1 MSGPAG
7 TGLANN
13 GSNSNFTGLVS
24 NLVKK
29 KHSEGEGNNGPDLDD
44 QKPSKGLPSTALK
57 RNTKEWKEAN
67 GDQDDEDPKEKIRKN
82 RSGSQSSVSSSS
94 SIPDNATGEEDPRT
108 EEEQERDQEGAEGR
122 GPGGHEKRIPNGDR
136 ENHQVNGYGNHSH
149 QITESPESSPTEEKP
164 HPDNSDSSP
173 LENIDF
179 SRQNGHEKPK
189 DIPLTIHKDSRDID
203 PEERIDKRNS
213 KSEKKKTDELGRR
226 PDAMAG
232 VKEEEVPSSRNE
244 IVLDP
249 RIPYMHYHQRRE
261 PTVEGVKLGP
271 ILKVTADGE
280 GEYPPGETPQPSRQV
295 SRETPI
301 NSRQSS
307 PERKHLQPSSRPI
320 SYARS
325 SNDLESYER
334 GMSDTLEEG
343 TWRNA
348 MSQRESHH
356 SDDHKKSKRK
366 SINTRFSSFRDI
378 HQISN
383 DGGEDDH
390 NGDGGEGGN
399 SPDTPTTENAQKKW
413 AMLRNRVI
421 PSKSSNSNSVAPTP
435 GKVSALAPTVIASI
449 PVTTELFAGQL
460 PVMIMKTWL
469 DRDEDG
475 HRAVPVL
482 LGNLRFRVGDSVG
495 LRPGGE
501 TGKEMFKLECE
512 YGDGAV
518 KWVIYRE
525 LRDFLS
531 LHAHYKAANFGTSV
545 AGLRSSRKVE
555 IPDFPK
561 MSIPY
566 LNKLGGQQG
575 QGRNSSSNKP
585 DEREKPHK
593 PVGKAEYAQASRDAL
608 QQYLVELIRAVI
620 FRPESNRLCKFF
632 ELSALTLQLAPR
644 GGFQGKAGFLK
655 IPDWNASRRANQP
668 GLAPT
673 TWAAHRKPKWFIVR
687 DSYFI
692 ATDGPES
699 VDYYDVFLLDA
710 DFTIERPKR
719 YYRTGLHLLSNH
731 GPTKAIKNKTGGGNL
746 TDNAEGDNP
755 NDIDLDNPFN
765 RELII
770 ASGEGKG
777 SKGQSMHDDGE
788 HHASQ
793 HTFTIANSQRRMK
806 LVAKNARQMHQFIV
820 SMERIAAQCIWTGRN
835 RFDSFAPLRV
845 NVAAQWLVDGRD
857 YFWNLSRA
865 INMAKDRIY
874 IHDWWIS
881 PELYLR
887 RPGDERYRLDNL
899 LKRKAEDGV
908 KVFIIIYNEVSD
920 KTTPVDSLYTKKTLT
935 GLHPNIMVQRS
946 PSHFQT
952 GTFYWSHHEKLCVI
966 DETIAFM
973 GGLDLCYGRWD
984 TSQHILTDDE
994 HTAPDGPDGPVWRGK
1009 DYSNERVMEYSSLDK
1024 PFEDMFDRSKVP
1036 RMPWHD
1042 VGLQII
1048 GQPARD
1054 LCRHFV
1060 QRWNLLIRT
1069 KNHKRRMPF
1078 LLPAADFTERELQ
1091 DLKLQGTCEVQIC
1104 RSVGPW
1110 SMGTLTKIEHSIQ
1123 NAYVKSIELSEHFV
1137 YIENQFFITSTIV
1150 DGVRIENQ
1158 IGDALVNRIIKAHRE
1173 DTPWKACI
1181 VIPLLPGYTYPIDA
1195 GEASSVRL
1203 ILECQNRTISRG
1215 TNSIFSRLRKE
1226 GIDPDEYIT
1235 FFSLRGWAKF
1245 KSGVLTT
1252 EQVYIHGKTM
1262 IVDDR
1267 LVLCGSANINE
1278 RSQRG
1283 DRDSELLAVIRDT
1296 DMIDGTMAGRP
1307 FKVGRF
1313 AHTLR
1318 VRLMREHV
1326 GVDVDSIDEDELMS
1340 REPIAPADEVETWD
1354 PDHEQDSDDE
1364 GATTGITKIKA
1375 RPARDRLMQTVH
1387 SGISSVTKG
1396 MSENA
1401 LSNVRKAADKVIHP
1415 ISAAVGGQTVA
1426 HHMMDGGDGDPSER
1440 ADYDPTRE
1448 GEQTVGFA
1456 SSMVPTLEEKTIYE
1470 RRPSGTHA
1478 NGKPLFDLLEE
1489 SEGGHGTLGSDDDGQ
1504 EGDSLEEA
1512 KVPERAKK
1520 DDLISDDNPSAKK
1533 AGAPKILSKPNETE
1547 LYGTTANTFIPDEA
1561 LPENQNQTD
1570 NSSNNKNGKEKEKET
1585 STTREKEEPLALK
1598 ARKTLRKHLNA
1609 KVQLS
1614 PWTMPTPTPKINPNR
1629 FHDPLDE
1636 RFWKDMWVATAVHNT
1651 EIFRK
1656 VFRCIPDDLVT
1667 SWAQYKAFANHAEKF
1682 NKTPEDIAAPGHSEP
1697 VKVTHDGPGTHGS
1710 GGGGSGGGEVQKG
1723 DKGGS
1728 GSGSAANGNKQSDTR
1743 ESDVVDGK
1751 PKAEG
1756 HRRESSGKSPR
1767 IGSGS
1772 DGPGSPNFNT
1782 RSNEEE
1788 GRGERKP
1795 SSPDEAWAEWERDE
1809 MEALLGE
1816 IRGHLV
1822 IYPTRFLE
1830 AEDLANN
1837 FLFNSDKILPLP
1849 IYD

>member
-7 TGLANN
+7 SGHHANN
-13 GSNSNFTGLVS
+13 SNANFTGLVS
-24 NLVKK
+24 NLIKK
-29 KHSEGEGNNGPDLDD
+29 KQSEDEHGQPDLDG
-44 QKPSKGLPSTALK
+44 KAPSKGLPSTGLK

-67 GDQDDEDPKEKIRKN
+67 EDDNDHD
-82 RSGSQSSVSSSS
+82 SVSSSS
-94 SIPDNATGEEDPRT
+94 SIPDNATGEDDGRSQI
-108 EEEQERDQEGAEGR
+108 EQERDQEGAEGK
-122 GPGGHEKRIPNGDR
+122 GPGRHEGYIPNDDR
-136 ENHQVNGYGNHSH
+136 GHHK
-149 QITESPESSPTEEKP
+149 ITESPESSPIDENPSKP
-164 HPDNSDSSP
+164 FPQSP
-173 LENIDF
+173 SNDIPY
-179 SRQNGHEKPK
+179 SRQNGHDHHEENGTTHHT
-189 DIPLTIHKDSRDID
+189 LTIHKDSHDVD
-203 PEERIDKRNS
+203 PEERADRRDSDRERKM
-213 KSEKKKTDELGRR
+213 TDELGRR
-226 PDAMAG
+226 PDALAG
-232 VKEEEVPSSRNE
+232 VKDEEGPSSRNE

-249 RIPYMHYHQRRE
+249 RISYMHVHQRRE
-261 PTVEGVKLGP
+261 PTIEGVKLGP
-271 ILKVTADGE
+271 ILKITPDGE
-280 GEYPPGETPQPSRQV
+280 GEYPPGETPAPSRQV
-295 SRETPI
+295 SQKGKP
-301 NSRQSS
+301 
-307 PERKHLQPSSRPI
+307 SRPV
-320 SYARS
+320 SYSRS

-334 GMSDTLEEG
+334 GMSDTIEEG
-343 TWRNA
+343 TWRDA
-348 MSQRESHH
+348 MSHREREENN
-356 SDDHKKSKRK
+356 KKGKRK
-366 SINTRFSSFRDI
+366 SVNTTRFSSLRDI
-378 HQISN
+378 HETNGGTDSAGDE
-383 DGGEDDH
+383 DGEETSH
-390 NGDGGEGGN
+390 EA
-399 SPDTPTTENAQKKW
+399 SRRW
-413 AMLRNRVI
+413 SMIRNRVI
-421 PSKSSNSNSVAPTP
+421 PSKSTTGQSSVPGP

-545 AGLRSSRKVE
+545 AGLRASRRVE

-566 LNKLGGQQG
+566 LNKLGNQQG
-575 QGRNSSSNKP
+575 GQA
-585 DEREKPHK
+585 
-593 PVGKAEYAQASRDAL
+593 VGKAEYAQASRDAL

-655 IPDWNASRRANQP
+655 IPDWGASRRANQP

-687 DSYFI
+687 DSYFV

-719 YYRTGLHLLSNH
+719 YYRTGLHLLTNH
-731 GPTKAIKNKTGGGNL
+731 GTTNRKKKSGKANVEN
-746 TDNAEGDNP
+746 DNP

-770 ASGEGKG
+770 SSGEGKG
-777 SKGQSMHDDGE
+777 SKGQSMHDEGE

-793 HTFTIANSQRRMK
+793 HTFTIGNSQRRLK

-899 LKRKAEDGV
+899 LKRKAQDGV
-908 KVFIIIYNEVSD
+908 KVFVIIYNEVSD

-994 HTAPDGPDGPVWRGK
+994 HSTPDGPDGPVWRGK
-1009 DYSNERVMEYSSLDK
+1009 DYSNERVMEYSNLDK

-1069 KNHKRRMPF
+1069 KNHKRQMPF

-1123 NAYVKSIELSEHFV
+1123 NAYVKSIELSEHFI

-1150 DGVRIENQ
+1150 DGVQIENQ
-1158 IGDALVNRIIKAHRE
+1158 IGDALVNRIIRAHRE

-1181 VIPLLPGYTYPIDA
+1181 VIPLLPGYTYPIDS

-1215 TNSIFSRLRKE
+1215 THSIFSRLRKE

-1296 DMIDGTMAGRP
+1296 DMIDGTMAGQP

-1326 GVDVDSIDEDELMS
+1326 GVDVDSIDEDQLMS
-1340 REPIAPADEVETWD
+1340 REPVADADEIETWD
-1354 PDHEQDSDDE
+1354 PDHEQQSDDDE
-1364 GATTGITKIKA
+1364 SRAGITKIKA
-1375 RPARDRLMQTVH
+1375 RTARDRMMHTFHDGLA
-1387 SGISSVTKG
+1387 SVTKG

-1401 LSNVRKAADKVIHP
+1401 ISNVRKAADKVIHP
-1415 ISAAVGGQTVA
+1415 VATVISGDTVA
-1426 HHMMDGGDGDPSER
+1426 HHSTGNGDPSER
-1440 ADYDPTRE
+1440 ADFDPDQEGRE
-1448 GEQTVGFA
+1448 TAGFA
-1456 SSMVPTLEEKTIYE
+1456 SSMVPTLEEKTIFE

-1478 NGKPLFDLLEE
+1478 NGKPLFDVLEE
-1489 SEGGHGTLGSDDDGQ
+1489 SEGGHGTTSDGHGS
-1504 EGDSLEEA
+1504 SLEEA
-1512 KVPERAKK
+1512 KVPEHAKK
-1520 DDLISDDNPSAKK
+1520 DTLISDDNPSAKK
-1533 AGAPKILSKPNETE
+1533 AGAPRILSKPDETE
-1547 LYGTTANTFIPDEA
+1547 LYGTTANSFIPEHIK
-1561 LPENQNQTD
+1561 
-1570 NSSNNKNGKEKEKET
+1570 NKEKHKSKNDDDVEEQIPGDLEKEKDDN
-1585 STTREKEEPLALK
+1585 AAIK

-1609 KVQLS
+1609 KVQVS
-1614 PWTMPTPTPKINPNR
+1614 AWNMPTPTPKINPNR

-1636 RFWKDMWVATAVHNT
+1636 RFWKDMWVAVAVHNT

-1682 NKTPEDIAAPGHSEP
+1682 NKTPEDVAAPGHDEP
-1697 VKVTHDGPGTHGS
+1697 VKVTHDGPGTHGA
-1710 GGGGSGGGEVQKG
+1710 GGGGSGGGQVEGG
-1723 DKGGS
+1723 DGG
-1728 GSGSAANGNKQSDTR
+1728 GAIPGVGAGNTSDTR
-1743 ESDVVDGK
+1743 ESDVVEGK
-1751 PKAEG
+1751 PKDR
-1756 HRRESSGKSPR
+1756 HKRESSGKSPR
-1767 IGSGS
+1767 I
-1772 DGPGSPNFNT
+1772 DADRPRSPSET
-1782 RSNEEE
+1782 RSSVQPGNE
-1788 GRGERKP
+1788 GADKKA
-1795 SSPDEAWAEWERDE
+1795 SAPDEAWAEWEREE
-1809 MEALLGE
+1809 MEELLGE

>member
-7 TGLANN
+7 AGHAN
-13 GSNSNFTGLVS
+13 GSTANFAGLVS
-24 NLVKK
+24 NLVKQK
-29 KHSEGEGNNGPDLDD
+29 KKEDKETGKSNGENGAGLEDTG
-44 QKPSKGLPSTALK
+44 PSKGLPATGLK
-57 RNTKEWKEAN
+57 KNTKEWQEAN
-67 GDQDDEDPKEKIRKN
+67 GNSNSNSNNDHDDDDA
-82 RSGSQSSVSSSS
+82 SSVSSSS
-94 SIPDNATGEEDPRT
+94 SIPDNATGEDDARRQ
-108 EEEQERDQEGAEGR
+108 EEQANEQEGPEGN
-122 GPGGHEKRIPNGDR
+122 GPGKHEKSLPNGNGYHDG
-136 ENHQVNGYGNHSH
+136 ENHE
-149 QITESPESSPTEEKP
+149 ITESPVEEEAPTQSSRSFTRSEPFPEQM
-164 HPDNSDSSP
+164 
-173 LENIDF
+173 
-179 SRQNGHEKPK
+179 QNGHDHDHEKGRGRENGVSK
-189 DIPLTIHKDSRDID
+189 KMAALTIHKDSHDID
-203 PEERIDKRNS
+203 PEERADRRD
-213 KSEKKKTDELGRR
+213 SERERKMTDELGRR

-232 VKEEEVPSSRNE
+232 VKDEEGPSSRNE

-249 RIPYMHYHQRRE
+249 RISHMHYHQRRE
-261 PTVEGVKLGP
+261 PTVEGLKLGP

-280 GEYPPGETPQPSRQV
+280 GEFPPGETPLPSRQPSRPH
-295 SRETPI
+295 S
-301 NSRQSS
+301 
-307 PERKHLQPSSRPI
+307 H
-320 SYARS
+320 ARS

-348 MSQRESHH
+348 MSGPQSRTNSE
-356 SDDHKKSKRK
+356 DRNPNANAKGKRR
-366 SINTRFSSFRDI
+366 SVNTRFSSFRDI
-378 HQISN
+378 HEYNSN
-383 DGGEDDH
+383 GEE
-390 NGDGGEGGN
+390 GEGS
-399 SPDTPTTENAQKKW
+399 SPDSPTHEHAQKLW
-413 AMLRNRVI
+413 SMLRNRVI
-421 PSKSSNSNSVAPTP
+421 PSKSTSTGSTAPTP
-435 GKVSALAPTVIASI
+435 GKVSALSPTVIASI

-545 AGLRSSRKVE
+545 AGLRSSRRVE
-555 IPDFPK
+555 IPDFPR

-566 LNKLGGQQG
+566 LNKLGGNQQSSAS
-575 QGRNSSSNKP
+575 QGKNQGSTNEK
-585 DEREKPHK
+585 ERDKPHK

-687 DSYFI
+687 DSYFV

-719 YYRTGLHLLSNH
+719 YYRTGLHMLTSH
-731 GPTKAIKNKTGGGNL
+731 GPSKHVLKHKSSNDVIS
-746 TDNAEGDNP
+746 NARDGDNP

-777 SKGQSMHDDGE
+777 SKGQSMHDEGE

-793 HTFTIANSQRRMK
+793 HTFTIGNSQRRMK

-820 SMERIAAQCIWTGRN
+820 SMERIAAQCIWTHRN

-920 KTTPVDSLYTKKTLT
+920 KTTPVDSLYTKRTLT

-984 TSQHILTDDE
+984 TSQHILIDDE
-994 HTAPDGPDGPVWRGK
+994 HTSPDGPDGPVWRGK
-1009 DYSNERVMEYSSLDK
+1009 DYANERVMEYSSLDK

-1069 KNHKRRMPF
+1069 KNHKRQMPF

-1110 SMGTLTKIEHSIQ
+1110 SLGTLTKIEHSIQ

-1137 YIENQFFITSTIV
+1137 YIENQFFITSTVV
-1150 DGVRIENQ
+1150 DGVRIENS
-1158 IGDALVNRIIKAHRE
+1158 IGDALVNRIIRAHRE
-1173 DTPWKACI
+1173 ETPWKACI

-1296 DMIDGTMAGRP
+1296 DMIDGTMAGKP

-1326 GVDVDSIDEDELMS
+1326 GVDVDSIDEDQLMS
-1340 REPIAPADEVETWD
+1340 REPVAPADEVETWD
-1354 PDHEQDSDDE
+1354 PDHEQDSDDD
-1364 GATTGITKIKA
+1364 TTSGITKIKA
-1375 RPARDRLMQTVH
+1375 RTARDRLMQTFH
-1387 SGISSVTKG
+1387 SGVTSVSKG

-1401 LSNVRKAADKVIHP
+1401 ISNVRKAADKVIHP
-1415 ISAAVGGQTVA
+1415 ISTVVGGDTVA
-1426 HHMMDGGDGDPSER
+1426 HHMMDNGDPEER
-1440 ADYDPTRE
+1440 ADFDPTQE
-1448 GEQTVGFA
+1448 GAQTAGFA

-1470 RRPSGTHA
+1470 RRPSVTHA
-1478 NGKPLFDLLEE
+1478 NGKPLFDVLEE
-1489 SEGGHGTLGSDDDGQ
+1489 SEGGHGTTSDGHGREHGNEEVSEKDM
-1504 EGDSLEEA
+1504 EEA

-1533 AGAPKILSKPNETE
+1533 SGAPKIMSKPDETE
-1547 LYGTTANTFIPDEA
+1547 LYGTTANTFIPDELA
-1561 LPENQNQTD
+1561 SD
-1570 NSSNNKNGKEKEKET
+1570 KDKKAKKDKNEEGKMEQGQP
-1585 STTREKEEPLALK
+1585 REKEVPEAIQ

-1614 PWTMPTPTPKINPNR
+1614 PWNMPTPTPKINPNR

-1636 RFWKDMWVATAVHNT
+1636 TFWKDMWVAVAVHNT

-1682 NKTPEDIAAPGHSEP
+1682 NKTPEDIAAPGHDEP
-1697 VKVTHDGPGTHGS
+1697 VKVTHDGPGTHGA
-1710 GGGGSGGGEVQKG
+1710 GGGGSGGGQVEDG
-1723 DKGGS
+1723 DCNGGDGGGS
-1728 GSGSAANGNKQSDTR
+1728 TKGHKSETR

-1751 PKAEG
+1751 PKNK
-1756 HRRESSGKSPR
+1756 HIRESKGVNVGG
-1767 IGSGS
+1767 GSGS
-1772 DGPGSPNFNT
+1772 ATGA
-1782 RSNEEE
+1782 
-1788 GRGERKP
+1788 ERKP
-1795 SSPDEAWAEWERDE
+1795 SSADEAWAEWERDE
-1809 MEALLGE
+1809 MEELLGE

>member
-7 TGLANN
+7 SGHAN
-13 GSNSNFTGLVS
+13 GSTSNFTGLVS
-24 NLVKK
+24 NLIQKK
-29 KHSEGEGNNGPDLDD
+29 RSEDDSNGQLDLDG
-44 QKPSKGLPSTALK
+44 KAPSKGLPSTGLK

-67 GDQDDEDPKEKIRKN
+67 DDNE
-82 RSGSQSSVSSSS
+82 SVSSSS
-94 SIPDNATGEEDPRT
+94 SIPSNATGDDDERPQAD
-108 EEEQERDQEGAEGR
+108 QERDQEGAEGK
-122 GPGGHEKRIPNGDR
+122 GPGRHERYIPNG
-136 ENHQVNGYGNHSH
+136 EANN
-149 QITESPESSPTEEKP
+149 ITESPESSPMEEKALKP
-164 HPDNSDSSP
+164 FPQSP
-173 LENIDF
+173 SEDIQYR
-179 SRQNGHEKPK
+179 RQNGYDHSQHDDKHK
-189 DIPLTIHKDSRDID
+189 DKDEAIKLTIHKDSHDVD
-203 PEERIDKRNS
+203 PEERADRRD
-213 KSEKKKTDELGRR
+213 SERERKKTDELGRR
-226 PDAMAG
+226 PDVMSG
-232 VKEEEVPSSRNE
+232 VKDEEGPSSRNE

-249 RIPYMHYHQRRE
+249 RISYLHVHQRRE
-261 PTVEGVKLGP
+261 PTIEGVKLGP
-271 ILKVTADGE
+271 ILKITPDGE
-280 GEYPPGETPQPSRQV
+280 DEYPPGETPLPSRQV
-295 SRETPI
+295 SRDGPSS
-301 NSRQSS
+301 SRQTS
-307 PERKHLQPSSRPI
+307 PRRKHHTSTSRQNSHERDIPSSRHTSNDHDKPSRPI
-320 SYARS
+320 SYSRS
-325 SNDLESYER
+325 SNDIESYER
-334 GMSDTLEEG
+334 GLSDTIEEG
-343 TWRNA
+343 TWRDA
-348 MSQRESHH
+348 MSQRQTKNDE
-356 SDDHKKSKRK
+356 DKKGKRR
-366 SINTRFSSFRDI
+366 SVNTRFSSFRDI
-378 HQISN
+378 HEMSN
-383 DGGEDDH
+383 NTGGESE
-390 NGDGGEGGN
+390 DGED
-399 SPDTPTTENAQKKW
+399 SAHHEASKRW
-413 AMLRNRVI
+413 SMIRNRVI
-421 PSKSSNSNSVAPTP
+421 PSKASTGQSSTPGP
-435 GKVSALAPTVIASI
+435 GKVSALAPAVIASI

-545 AGLRSSRKVE
+545 AGLRASRRVE
-555 IPDFPK
+555 IPDFPR

-566 LNKLGGQQG
+566 LNKLAP
-575 QGRNSSSNKP
+575 STSNEK
-585 DEREKPHK
+585 EKPHK

-687 DSYFI
+687 DSYFV

-719 YYRTGLHLLSNH
+719 YYRTGFHLLTNH
-731 GPTKAIKNKTGGGNL
+731 GSTNRKKKSGKANV
-746 TDNAEGDNP
+746 AGDNP
-755 NDIDLDNPFN
+755 NNIDLDNPFN

-770 ASGEGKG
+770 SSGEGKG
-777 SKGQSMHDDGE
+777 SKGQSMHDEGE

-793 HTFTIANSQRRMK
+793 HTFTIGNSQRRLK

-935 GLHPNIMVQRS
+935 GLHPNVMVQRS

-984 TSQHILTDDE
+984 TSQHILIDDD
-994 HTAPDGPDGPVWRGK
+994 HTTPDGPEGPVWRGK
-1009 DYSNERVMEYSSLDK
+1009 DYANERVMEYSNLDK

-1054 LCRHFV
+1054 LSRHFV

-1069 KNHKRRMPF
+1069 KNHKRQMPF

-1123 NAYVKSIELSEHFV
+1123 NAYVKSIELSEHFI

-1158 IGDALVNRIIKAHRE
+1158 IGDALVNRVIRAHRE

-1181 VIPLLPGYTYPIDA
+1181 VIPLLPGYTYPIDS

-1215 TNSIFSRLRKE
+1215 THSIFSRLRKE

-1296 DMIDGTMAGRP
+1296 DMIDGTMAGQP

-1326 GVDVDSIDEDELMS
+1326 GVDVDSIDEDQLMS
-1340 REPIAPADEVETWD
+1340 REPVADADEIETWD
-1354 PDHEQDSDDE
+1354 PDHEQQSDDE
-1364 GATTGITKIKA
+1364 ATAGITKIKA
-1375 RPARDRLMQTVH
+1375 RTARDRLMHTFH
-1387 SGISSVTKG
+1387 DGLSSVTKG

-1401 LSNVRKAADKVIHP
+1401 ISNVRKAADKVIHP
-1415 ISAAVGGQTVA
+1415 VATAVGGQTIA
-1426 HHMMDGGDGDPSER
+1426 HHAMDNGDPSER
-1440 ADYDPTRE
+1440 ADYDPDEQGRE
-1448 GEQTVGFA
+1448 TAGFA
-1456 SSMVPTLEEKTIYE
+1456 SSMVPTLEEKTVFE

-1478 NGKPLFDLLEE
+1478 NGKPLFDVLEE
-1489 SEGGHGTLGSDDDGQ
+1489 SEGGHGTISDGHGSP
-1504 EGDSLEEA
+1504 SLEEA
-1512 KVPERAKK
+1512 KVPEHAKK
-1520 DDLISDDNPSAKK
+1520 DTLISDDNPSARK
-1533 AGAPKILSKPNETE
+1533 AGAPTILSKPNETE
-1547 LYGTTANTFIPDEA
+1547 LYGTTANTYIPDEVK
-1561 LPENQNQTD
+1561 EGT
-1570 NSSNNKNGKEKEKET
+1570 KNDTEET
-1585 STTREKEEPLALK
+1585 SEKSPKGGQDSAAIK

-1609 KVQLS
+1609 RVQVS
-1614 PWTMPTPTPKINPNR
+1614 PWNMPTPTPKINPNR

-1636 RFWKDMWVATAVHNT
+1636 RFWKDMWVAVAVHNT

-1656 VFRCIPDDLVT
+1656 VFRCVPDDLVT

-1682 NKTPEDIAAPGHSEP
+1682 NKTPEDVAAPGHDEP
-1697 VKVTHDGPGTHGS
+1697 VKVTHDGPGTHGA
-1710 GGGGSGGGEVQKG
+1710 GGGGSGGGHVDGG
-1723 DKGGS
+1723 DGGGAVPGVGAGKS
-1728 GSGSAANGNKQSDTR
+1728 SDTR
-1743 ESDVVDGK
+1743 DSDVVEGK
-1751 PKAEG
+1751 PNDIK
-1756 HRRESSGKSPR
+1756 HKRESSGKSPR
-1767 IGSGS
+1767 MEN
-1772 DGPGSPNFNT
+1772 DRPLSPSAT
-1782 RSNEEE
+1782 RSSAQGSNE
-1788 GRGERKP
+1788 GGVDKKA
-1795 SSPDEAWAEWERDE
+1795 SAPDEAWAEWEREE
-1809 MEALLGE
+1809 MEELLGE

>member
-7 TGLANN
+7 AGQA
-13 GSNSNFTGLVS
+13 NSNFAGLVT

-29 KHSEGEGNNGPDLDD
+29 KKTEDASVDGDSSQVQDT
-44 QKPSKGLPSTALK
+44 KPSKGLPSTGLK
-57 RNTKEWKEAN
+57 KNTKEWKEIN
-67 GDQDDEDPKEKIRKN
+67 GNGNDHEEEDNLDQSKFRK
-82 RSGSQSSVSSSS
+82 RRDSASSSVSSSS
-94 SIPDNATGEEDPRT
+94 SIPDNANGEDETRT
-108 EEEQERDQEGAEGR
+108 QEEQINDQEGPEGE
-122 GPGGHEKRIPNGDR
+122 GPGKHEKSLSNGDGPKYHNE
-136 ENHQVNGYGNHSH
+136 ENHN
-149 QITESPESSPTEEKP
+149 ITESPTEEEP
-164 HPDNSDSSP
+164 PTQ
-173 LENIDF
+173 F
-179 SRQNGHEKPK
+179 SRSSTGDEPVPKQNGHDHGNGEKK
-189 DIPLTIHKDSRDID
+189 SDLTIHKDSHDID
-203 PEERIDKRNS
+203 PEERTDRRDS
-213 KSEKKKTDELGRR
+213 EREKKKTDELGRR
-226 PDAMAG
+226 PDAMTG
-232 VKEEEVPSSRNE
+232 VKDEEGPSSRNE

-249 RIPYMHYHQRRE
+249 RISHMHYHQRRE
-261 PTVEGVKLGP
+261 PTVEGLKLGP

-280 GEYPPGETPQPSRQV
+280 GEFPPGETPLPSRQV
-295 SRETPI
+295 SREPSI
-301 NSRQSS
+301 SSPSRQTSS
-307 PERKHLQPSSRPI
+307 HDI
-320 SYARS
+320 
-325 SNDLESYER
+325 ESYER
-334 GMSDTLEEG
+334 GMGDTLDEG
-343 TWRNA
+343 KWRNA
-348 MSQRESHH
+348 MSGQRSRTN
-356 SDDHKKSKRK
+356 SIDRKGKRR
-366 SINTRFSSFRDI
+366 SVNTRFSSFRDI
-378 HQISN
+378 HEYISN
-383 DGGEDDH
+383 GED
-390 NGDGGEGGN
+390 GEGS
-399 SPDTPTTENAQKKW
+399 SPDSPTHEMAQKRW
-413 AMLRNRVI
+413 SMLRNRVI
-421 PSKSSNSNSVAPTP
+421 PSKSTSTGSTAPTP
-435 GKVSALAPTVIASI
+435 GKVSALSPTVIASI

-495 LRPGGE
+495 LRPGSE

-545 AGLRSSRKVE
+545 AGLRSSRRVE

-566 LNKLGGQQG
+566 LNKIAGNQQSQGKGQLNG
-575 QGRNSSSNKP
+575 NEK
-585 DEREKPHK
+585 EREKPNK

-655 IPDWNASRRANQP
+655 IPDWGASRRANQP

-673 TWAAHRKPKWFIVR
+673 SWAAHRKPKWFIVR
-687 DSYFI
+687 DSYFV

-710 DFTIERPKR
+710 DFSIERPKR
-719 YYRTGLHLLSNH
+719 YYRTGLHLFKSHGSGKTKSSND
-731 GPTKAIKNKTGGGNL
+731 AR
-746 TDNAEGDNP
+746 DEDNP

-793 HTFTIANSQRRMK
+793 HVFTIANSQRRLK

-820 SMERIAAQCIWTGRN
+820 SMERIAAQCVWTHRN

-920 KTTPVDSLYTKKTLT
+920 KTTPVDSLYTKRTLT

-984 TSQHILTDDE
+984 TSQHILIDDE
-994 HTAPDGPDGPVWRGK
+994 HTSPDGPDGPVWRGK
-1009 DYSNERVMEYSSLDK
+1009 DYANERVMEYSSLDK

-1069 KNHKRRMPF
+1069 KNHKRQMPF
-1078 LLPAADFTERELQ
+1078 LLPAADFTERDLQ

-1137 YIENQFFITSTIV
+1137 YIENQFFITSTVV

-1158 IGDALVNRIIKAHRE
+1158 IGDALVNRIIRAYRE
-1173 DTPWKACI
+1173 ETPWKACI

-1296 DMIDGTMAGRP
+1296 DMIDGTMAGKP

-1326 GVDVDSIDEDELMS
+1326 GVDVDSIDEDQLMS
-1340 REPIAPADEVETWD
+1340 REPVASADEVETWD

-1364 GATTGITKIKA
+1364 ATAGITKIKA
-1375 RPARDRLMQTVH
+1375 RTARDRLMTTVH
-1387 SGISSVTKG
+1387 SGVTSVTKG

-1401 LSNVRKAADKVIHP
+1401 ISNVRKAADKVIHP
-1415 ISAAVGGQTVA
+1415 IAAVVGGDTVA
-1426 HHMMDGGDGDPSER
+1426 HHMMDNGDPEER
-1440 ADYDPTRE
+1440 ADYDPTQE
-1448 GEQTVGFA
+1448 GAQTAGFA
-1456 SSMVPTLEEKTIYE
+1456 SSMVPTLEEKTIFE

-1478 NGKPLFDLLEE
+1478 NGKPLFDVIEE
-1489 SEGGHGTLGSDDDGQ
+1489 SEGGHGNGNGTIS
-1504 EGDSLEEA
+1504 EGDHENGNGNGNSEGDKLEEA
-1512 KVPERAKK
+1512 KVPEHAKK
-1520 DDLISDDNPSAKK
+1520 DTLISDDNPSAKK
-1533 AGAPKILSKPNETE
+1533 SGAPKILSKPNETE
-1547 LYGTTANTFIPDEA
+1547 LYGTTANTY
-1561 LPENQNQTD
+1561 LPNDISND
-1570 NSSNNKNGKEKEKET
+1570 NKDNKEEEKIEKGQP
-1585 STTREKEEPLALK
+1585 REKEIPEALK

-1609 KVQLS
+1609 KVQVS
-1614 PWTMPTPTPKINPNR
+1614 PWNMPTPTPKINPNR

-1636 RFWKDMWVATAVHNT
+1636 TFWKDMWVAVAVHNT

-1682 NKTPEDIAAPGHSEP
+1682 NKTPEDVAAPGHDEP
-1697 VKVTHDGPGTHGS
+1697 VKVTHDGPGTHGA
-1710 GGGGSGGGEVQKG
+1710 GGGGSGGGHVDDGG
-1723 DKGGS
+1723 DGGGS
-1728 GSGSAANGNKQSDTR
+1728 TKGHKSDTR
-1743 ESDVVDGK
+1743 DSDVVDGK
-1751 PKAEG
+1751 PKEKN
-1756 HRRESSGKSPR
+1756 RRESNGKSPTMDNTPNSPSTIR
-1767 IGSGS
+1767 TTPEGVNVGGGS
-1772 DGPGSPNFNT
+1772 D
-1782 RSNEEE
+1782 
-1788 GRGERKP
+1788 RKP
-1795 SSPDEAWAEWERDE
+1795 SSADEAWAEWERDE
-1809 MEALLGE
+1809 MEELLGE

>member
-7 TGLANN
+7 SGANKTG
-13 GSNSNFTGLVS
+13 NFSGIVS

-29 KHSEGEGNNGPDLDD
+29 KKTEDD
-44 QKPSKGLPSTALK
+44 RDSALSIDGTTPSKGLPSTGLK
-57 RNTKEWKEAN
+57 RNTKEWKEA
-67 GDQDDEDPKEKIRKN
+67 QHSRKN
-82 RSGSQSSVSSSS
+82 RSDSSASSSS
-94 SIPDNATGEEDPRT
+94 SIPDDATGNEDGRT
-108 EEEQERDQEGAEGR
+108 EEERIKGQEGPEGK
-122 GPGGHEKRIPNGDR
+122 GPGNHERFISNGHA
-136 ENHQVNGYGNHSH
+136 
-149 QITESPESSPTEEKP
+149 ITDSPESSPTT
-164 HPDNSDSSP
+164 
-173 LENIDF
+173 ENPP
-179 SRQNGHEKPK
+179 SVSQQNGAHKK
-189 DIPLTIHKDSRDID
+189 VDSLTINRDKYDID
-203 PEERIDKRNS
+203 PEEKAERRD
-213 KSEKKKTDELGRR
+213 SEKARKRTDELGRR
-226 PDAMAG
+226 PDAMDA
-232 VKEEEVPSSRNE
+232 VKEEEGPGPRNE

-249 RIPYMHYHQRRE
+249 RISHMHYHQRRE
-261 PTVEGVKLGP
+261 PTVEGLKLGP
-271 ILKVTADGE
+271 ILQVTADGE
-280 GEYPPGETPQPSRQV
+280 GEYPPGETPLPSRQH
-295 SRETPI
+295 
-301 NSRQSS
+301 SS
-307 PERKHLQPSSRPI
+307 SSRPI
-320 SYARS
+320 SHA
-325 SNDLESYER
+325 SNDIESYER
-334 GMSDTLEEG
+334 GIGDTLEEG
-343 TWRNA
+343 TWRSA
-348 MSQRESHH
+348 MSESRSQSHGR
-356 SDDHKKSKRK
+356 RK
-366 SINTRFSSFRDI
+366 PNARFSSFRESAYID
-378 HQISN
+378 SEEN
-383 DGGEDDH
+383 
-390 NGDGGEGGN
+390 EGGSDSNQDEN
-399 SPDTPTTENAQKKW
+399 SPTNENAQKRW
-413 AMLRNRVI
+413 SMLRNRVL
-421 PSKSSNSNSVAPTP
+421 PSKSTTSGSIGP
-435 GKVSALAPTVIASI
+435 GKVSALAPTVIASL

-475 HRAVPVL
+475 HKAVPVL

-518 KWVIYRE
+518 KW

-545 AGLRSSRKVE
+545 AGLRASRRVE

-566 LNKLGGQQG
+566 LNKVRG
-575 QGRNSSSNKP
+575 QGKGG
-585 DEREKPHK
+585 DKEKQK

-608 QQYLVELIRAVI
+608 QRYLVDLIRAVI

-655 IPDWNASRRANQP
+655 IPGWDASRRANQP

-687 DSYFI
+687 DSYFV

-699 VDYYDVFLLDA
+699 TDFYDVFLIDS
-710 DFTIERPKR
+710 DFSIERPKR
-719 YYRTGLHLLSNH
+719 YYRTGIHLLSSH
-731 GPTKAIKNKTGGGNL
+731 GPAKQLRDKGDLIA
-746 TDNAEGDNP
+746 NAEGDNP

-770 ASGEGKG
+770 SSGEGKG
-777 SKGQSMHDDGE
+777 SKGQSMHDEGE

-793 HTFTIANSQRRMK
+793 HTFTISNSQRRMK

-908 KVFIIIYNEVSD
+908 KIFIIIYNEVSD

-935 GLHPNIMVQRS
+935 GLHPNVMVQRS

-952 GTFYWSHHEKLCVI
+952 GTFYWSHVSYPQEGEELTSQHEKLCVI

-973 GGLDLCYGRWD
+973 GGLDL
-984 TSQHILTDDE
+984 
-994 HTAPDGPDGPVWRGK
+994 APDGPDGPVWRGK
-1009 DYSNERVMEYSSLDK
+1009 DYSNERVMEYSNLNK
-1024 PFEDMFDRSKVP
+1024 PFEDMFDRTRVP

-1042 VGLQII
+1042 VGLQIV

-1069 KNHKRRMPF
+1069 KNHKRQMPF

-1123 NAYVKSIELSEHFV
+1123 NAYVK
-1137 YIENQFFITSTIV
+1137 
-1150 DGVRIENQ
+1150 
-1158 IGDALVNRIIKAHRE
+1158 
-1173 DTPWKACI
+1173 C
-1181 VIPLLPGYTYPIDA
+1181 YTYPIDS

-1226 GIDPDEYIT
+1226 GID
-1235 FFSLRGWAKF
+1235 
-1245 KSGVLTT
+1245 
-1252 EQVYIHGKTM
+1252 TM

-1283 DRDSELLAVIRDT
+1283 DRDSELLAVVRDT

-1318 VRLMREHV
+1318 IRLMREHV
-1326 GVDVDSIDEDELMS
+1326 GVDVDSIDEDQLMS
-1340 REPIAPADEVETWD
+1340 REPVAEADEVETWD
-1354 PDHEQDSDDE
+1354 PDHEQDSDDDQRS
-1364 GATTGITKIKA
+1364 GITKIKA

-1387 SGISSVTKG
+1387 SGLSSVTKG

-1401 LSNVRKAADKVIHP
+1401 ISNVRRAADKVIHP
-1415 ISAAVGGQTVA
+1415 IAAAVGGQTIA
-1426 HHMMDGGDGDPSER
+1426 HHIVEDGDPSER
-1440 ADYDPTRE
+1440 QDFDPSQ
-1448 GEQTVGFA
+1448 GEQTAGFA
-1456 SSMVPTLEEKTIYE
+1456 SSIVPTLEEKTIFE

-1478 NGKPLFDLLEE
+1478 NGKPLFDVLEE
-1489 SEGGHGTLGSDDDGQ
+1489 SEGGEGGEGQ
-1504 EGDSLEEA
+1504 DVEEEA

-1520 DDLISDDNPSAKK
+1520 DNLIAEDSPSAKK
-1533 AGAPKILSKPNETE
+1533 AGAPRIQSKPGEE
-1547 LYGTTANTFIPDEA
+1547 EFYGAPANAHMSDSK
-1561 LPENQNQTD
+1561 LP
-1570 NSSNNKNGKEKEKET
+1570 
-1585 STTREKEEPLALK
+1585 TRDTGRSGDKEEPLAIK
-1598 ARKTLRKHLNA
+1598 ARKTLRKHLHA
-1609 KVQLS
+1609 KVQVS
-1614 PWTMPTPTPKINPNR
+1614 PWNMPTPTPKINPDR

-1636 RFWKDMWVATAVHNT
+1636 RFWKDMWVAVAVHNT

-1667 SWAQYKAFANHAEKF
+1667 SWAQYKSFANHAEKF
-1682 NKTPEDIAAPGHSEP
+1682 NKSPADVAAPGHDEP
-1697 VKVTHDGPGTHGS
+1697 IKVTHEGPGTHGS
-1710 GGGGSGGGEVQKG
+1710 GGGGSGGGQVGGGDGGGAVPGKG
-1723 DKGGS
+1723 
-1728 GSGSAANGNKQSDTR
+1728 ADTR
-1743 ESDVVDGK
+1743 GSDVVNGK
-1751 PKAEG
+1751 PNDRHKPDGRSHPDEPA
-1756 HRRESSGKSPR
+1756 SP
-1767 IGSGS
+1767 SA
-1772 DGPGSPNFNT
+1772 T
-1782 RSNEEE
+1782 RTSVLDSHEQQSM
-1788 GRGERKP
+1788 GGGEKKP
-1795 SSPDEAWAEWERDE
+1795 SAPDEAWSEWERDQ
-1809 MEALLGE
+1809 MEELLGE

-1822 IYPTRFLE
+1822 IYPTRFME